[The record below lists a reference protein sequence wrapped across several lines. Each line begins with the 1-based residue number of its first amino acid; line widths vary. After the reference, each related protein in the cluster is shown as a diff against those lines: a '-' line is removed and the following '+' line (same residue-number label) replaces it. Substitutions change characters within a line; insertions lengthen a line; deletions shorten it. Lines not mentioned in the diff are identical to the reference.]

1 MSSRSRFPLPLVLVA
16 ALAGG
21 LALGCTLPASGRST
35 PSVSIT
41 SPTNGEVVSGS
52 GVTVRWTAVGMEVK
66 PAAEA
71 TRKEQAHFHVFVDR
85 APVLN
90 ATEPWGTEAIH
101 TGVYQQRVEQLAP
114 GTHTVWVAAGSMDHS
129 PYSPYAVDSVTFVV
143 R

>member
-1 MSSRSRFPLPLVLVA
+1 MTARSRLSGPLVVA
-16 ALAGG
+16 AAVVCG

-85 APVLN
+85 APILN
-90 ATEPWGTEAIH
+90 STEPWGTEAIH
-101 TGVYQQRVEQLAP
+101 TGVYEQRVEQLAP
-114 GTHTVWVAAGSMDHS
+114 GTHTVWVTAGFMDHS